1 MRYEGTSR
9 INWKY
14 LKNLSNLTDKF
25 FYFYLQNMKKWSIIG
40 AIILI
45 VAVWIWWLLKI
56 DHIKDNESVS
66 EEITGNMQENIFESG
81 SVETDIFTWEDEII
95 PEENE
100 AIVEKEEPKNLPVL
114 EEDYPMY
121 WVIENDYWDE
131 TLEDENDENLQE
143 TEQLLKQALDERD
156 KGMEQEKIIKNISV
170 TIDGKKY
177 VAELENNETAQAFY
191 KNYFMDVPA
200 EFLMEELNWNEKYVY
215 LQVWNLPTNS
225 KVPEKIEAWDIM
237 LYWSDCIVI
246 FYKSFSTSYSYT
258 KIGHIKNL
266 EALWDANVK
275 VVFSK

>member
-1 MRYEGTSR
+1 M
-9 INWKY
+9 
-14 LKNLSNLTDKF
+14 
-25 FYFYLQNMKKWSIIG
+25 
-40 AIILI
+40 I
-45 VAVWIWWLLKI
+45 VIVWMWWLLEI
-56 DHIKDNESVS
+56 DYIKDNESVN
-66 EEITGNMQENIFESG
+66 EEITGSIQENILEPEI
-81 SVETDIFTWEDEII
+81 VETDIFTWEDEII

-131 TLEDENDENLQE
+131 TLEDENNENLQE

-156 KGMEQEKIIKNISV
+156 KEMEQEEIIKNISV

-191 KNYFMDVPA
+191 KNFFVDTPA

>member
-1 MRYEGTSR
+1 
-9 INWKY
+9 
-14 LKNLSNLTDKF
+14 
-25 FYFYLQNMKKWSIIG
+25 MKKWSIIG
-40 AIILI
+40 AIIVI
-45 VAVWIWWLLKI
+45 VIVWMWWLLEI
-56 DHIKDNESVS
+56 DYIKDNESVN
-66 EEITGNMQENIFESG
+66 EEITGSIQENILEPEI
-81 SVETDIFTWEDEII
+81 VETDIFTWEDEII

-131 TLEDENDENLQE
+131 TLEDENNENLQE

-156 KGMEQEKIIKNISV
+156 KEMEQEEIIKNISV

-191 KNYFMDVPA
+191 KNFFVDTPA

>member
-1 MRYEGTSR
+1 
-9 INWKY
+9 
-14 LKNLSNLTDKF
+14 
-25 FYFYLQNMKKWSIIG
+25 MKKWSIIG

-66 EEITGNMQENIFESG
+66 EEITGNMQENIFG
-81 SVETDIFTWEDEII
+81 SETVETDIFTWEDEIS

-100 AIVEKEEPKNLPVL
+100 GIVEKEEPENSPVL

-131 TLEDENDENLQE
+131 TPEDENDENLQE

-156 KGMEQEKIIKNISV
+156 KGMEQEEIIKNISV

-225 KVPEKIEAWDIM
+225 KVPEKIETWDIM

>member
-1 MRYEGTSR
+1 
-9 INWKY
+9 
-14 LKNLSNLTDKF
+14 
-25 FYFYLQNMKKWSIIG
+25 MKKWSIIG
-40 AIILI
+40 AIIVI
-45 VAVWIWWLLKI
+45 VIVWMWWLLEI
-56 DHIKDNESVS
+56 DYIKDNESVN
-66 EEITGNMQENIFESG
+66 EEITGSIQENILEPEI
-81 SVETDIFTWEDEII
+81 VETDIFTWEDEII

-131 TLEDENDENLQE
+131 TLEDGNDENLQE

-156 KGMEQEKIIKNISV
+156 KEMEQEEIIKNISV

-191 KNYFMDVPA
+191 KNFFVDTPA

>member
-1 MRYEGTSR
+1 
-9 INWKY
+9 
-14 LKNLSNLTDKF
+14 
-25 FYFYLQNMKKWSIIG
+25 MKKWSIIG

-66 EEITGNMQENIFESG
+66 EEITGNMQENIFESET
-81 SVETDIFTWEDEII
+81 VETDIFTWEDEIS

-100 AIVEKEEPKNLPVL
+100 EIVEKEEPENSPVL

-156 KGMEQEKIIKNISV
+156 QEMKQEEIIKNISV
-170 TIDGKKY
+170 TIDWKKY
-177 VAELENNETAQAFY
+177 IAELENNETAQSFY
-191 KNYFMDVPA
+191 KDFLVDRTA
-200 EFLMEELNWNEKYVY
+200 DFLMEELNWNEKYVY
-215 LQVWNLPTNS
+215 LQTWNLPTNS

-237 LYWSDCIVI
+237 LYWSNCIVI
-246 FYKSFSTSYSYT
+246 FYLIVGIQIWYFKISFVN
-258 KIGHIKNL
+258 ILCFPVNIKRRRN
-266 EALWDANVK
+266 D
-275 VVFSK
+275 

>member
-1 MRYEGTSR
+1 
-9 INWKY
+9 
-14 LKNLSNLTDKF
+14 
-25 FYFYLQNMKKWSIIG
+25 MKKWSIIG

-66 EEITGNMQENIFESG
+66 EEITGNMQENIFESET
-81 SVETDIFTWEDEII
+81 VETDIFTWEDEIS

-100 AIVEKEEPKNLPVL
+100 EIVEKEEPENSPVL

-131 TLEDENDENLQE
+131 TPEDENDENLQE

-156 KGMEQEKIIKNISV
+156 KGMEQEEIIKNISV

-225 KVPEKIEAWDIM
+225 KVPEKIETWDIM